1 MADSDLL
8 AATEFLDY
16 EHPSVRDFVQRAL
29 DRVGDAPIDKALAL
43 YYAVRDQIHYEVYDA
58 DLSRSGLRASAIID
72 RGKGFCVHKSI
83 VYAAVCRAAGVPSRI
98 VLTDVRNH
106 LASARLRELVG
117 GDVFRFHALNSV
129 HLDGKWVRATPV
141 FNKLLCRLYGITPLE
156 FDGRSDSMSHPY
168 DTKGRRYMEFLH
180 EYGEFDDFPY
190 ELVVEGIRAA
200 HPKLFAGKYA
210 LTRGSLVAE
219 AGDALDEAG

>member
-1 MADSDLL
+1 MSESELL

-16 EHPSVRDFVQRAL
+16 EQLPVQAFVQRAL
-29 DRVGDAPIDKALAL
+29 GGVGKDPIDKALAL

-58 DLSRSGLRASAIID
+58 DLSRSGLRASAIIN
-72 RGKGFCVHKSI
+72 RGMGFCVHKSI

-106 LASARLRELVG
+106 LASERLRQLVG
-117 GDVFRFHALNSV
+117 GDIFRFHALNSV

-141 FNKLLCRLYGITPLE
+141 FNKLLCKLYGITPLE
-156 FDGRSDSMSHPY
+156 FDGRNDSMSHPY

-210 LTRGSLVAE
+210 LTSGSLVAE
-219 AGDALDEAG
+219 AGTSLDQAA